1 MAAMLEGQADAPF
14 IGDTF
19 TLTVTNPA
27 ARMAKGGLTVLQQTV
42 PYRRATVRVRMAD
55 SGWRV
60 ATHNVL
66 RLEFRATTGPPA
78 MQVDGVA
85 FARPYTGWGETQ
97 LCKHSGVWA
106 RCGGGETDGG
116 DDRREPHEISF
127 RESCCHHPFFP
138 SLFASHASHVLR
150 RFLHRRT
157 IIIR

>member
-27 ARMAKGGLTVLQQTV
+27 AHMTKGGLTVLQQTV
-42 PYRRATVRVRMAD
+42 PYRRATVRVRMAN

-116 DDRREPHEISF
+116 DDHIPYELYERSPHTYGPAKQV
-127 RESCCHHPFFP
+127 RDGC
-138 SLFASHASHVLR
+138 VR
-150 RFLHRRT
+150 HR
-157 IIIR
+157 